1 MTSTFRGYRSHPV
14 FLERVQ
20 TFIAHN
26 SAPANDDDSIAP
38 SNPLFPTVHSS
49 QQTTLQTQQIA
60 NKKPQVTSSDLRKKR
75 AQINTNTY
83 KGAGGSGAP
92 SEAQKGPSYSVKLAI
107 SSGGLQ
113 ADSF

>member
-20 TFIAHN
+20 NFIAHN

-49 QQTTLQTQQIA
+49 QQTTLQQQQTA

-83 KGAGGSGAP
+83 KGAGGS
-92 SEAQKGPSYSVKLAI
+92 SDQQKGPSYSVKLAI